1 MMSTGKLRD
10 DSCLSTVAAG
20 RPVADGR
27 PVDGCRAVSDRRRFI
42 GSVLVTAGAAAVSTL
57 LPSGRLWAEAA
68 DAVGAGSGA
77 GAIPSQLAA
86 ISLAGKPISLSQSDV
101 KDLRTGLRGRLLLAG
116 DAGYDEAR
124 RLWNGGFDRHP
135 ALIARCTGAADVVA
149 AVNFARSHELLT
161 AVHGGGHSLSG
172 QSSCDG
178 GLMIDLAPMKGIRV
192 DPVRKT
198 ASAQG
203 GVLLGELDR
212 ETQAF
217 GLVTTLGTA
226 ADTGIA
232 GLTLGGGQGRLARK
246 FGLSCDNLLSVD
258 IVTADGRLLHAS
270 EQENADLFWGI
281 RGGGGNF
288 GVVTTFEY
296 RLHPLGPKVLA
307 GNRVYPFSQA
317 SSILK
322 ALREYCDGT
331 PDEMTLSAA
340 LTGSAPGVP
349 AGKYLAFEVVYC
361 GVLAEGERLLA
372 PLQKLGKPLFDD
384 VVPKSY
390 IAAQL
395 GLTGASPAPLPPGL
409 NVYVKSGF
417 LREFSDGVIDTSI
430 QHFKDAPP
438 WLDEIGFGQLGGA
451 MARVKPD
458 ATAYWNRTAK
468 YDLLIDGAWADRSQD
483 HQNVEAG
490 RALWAV
496 LEPFTQG
503 YYVNTEPSA
512 DEKRLRAT
520 YGDNYPRLVQLK
532 NKYDPKNLFRLN
544 ANIKPTVAG

>member
-1 MMSTGKLRD
+1 MSTGKLRD
-10 DSCLSTVAAG
+10 QSDLSAVSG
-20 RPVADGR
+20 CRPVSG
-27 PVDGCRAVSDRRRFI
+27 RRRFI
-42 GSVLVTAGAAAVSTL
+42 GSALASAGAAAASTL
-57 LPSGRLWAEAA
+57 LPGGRLWADAA
-68 DAVGAGSGA
+68 NANA
-77 GAIPSQLAA
+77 GATPSQLAA
-86 ISLAGKPISLSQSDV
+86 VSLAGKPISLSQSEV
-101 KDLRTGLRGRLLLAG
+101 KDLRASLRGRLLLAG
-116 DAGYDEAR
+116 DEGYDEAR
-124 RLWNGGFDRHP
+124 RLWNGAFDRHP
-135 ALIARCTGAADVVA
+135 ALIARCTGAADVVQ

-178 GLMIDLAPMKGIRV
+178 GLMIDLTPMKGIRV
-192 DPVRKT
+192 DPVRRT

-217 GLVTTLGTA
+217 GLVTPLGTA

-232 GLTLGGGQGRLARK
+232 GLTLGGGQGRLQRK

-258 IVTADGRLLHAS
+258 IVTADGRLMHAS

-322 ALREYCDGT
+322 ALREYCEGA
-331 PDEMTLSAA
+331 PDEMTISAA

-361 GVLAEGERLLA
+361 GVLAEGDRLLA
-372 PLQKLGKPLFDD
+372 PLHKLGKPLYDD
-384 VVPKSY
+384 VVAKSY

-417 LREFSDGVIDTSI
+417 LRDFSDKVIDTSI
-430 QHFKDAPP
+430 QHFQDAPA

-468 YDLLIDGAWADRSQD
+468 YDVLIDGAWPDRSQD
-483 HQNVEAG
+483 RQNVEAG
-490 RALWAV
+490 RAFWAV

-544 ANIKPTVAG
+544 ANIKPTVAS

>member
-1 MMSTGKLRD
+1 MSTGKMRD
-10 DSCLSTVAAG
+10 DSHLSAVAG
-20 RPVADGR
+20 RGPVAGGR
-27 PVDGCRAVSDRRRFI
+27 SVSDRRRFM
-42 GSVLVTAGAAAVSTL
+42 GSALATAAAVSTL
-57 LPSGRLWAEAA
+57 LPSSRLWAEAA
-68 DAVGAGSGA
+68 DAASAGTSA
-77 GAIPSQLAA
+77 GAIPSQIAA

-101 KDLRTGLRGRLLLAG
+101 KDLRSSLRGRLLLAG
-116 DAGYDEAR
+116 DEGYDQAR

-135 ALIARCTGAADVVA
+135 ALIARCAGAPDVVQ

-178 GLMIDLAPMKGIRV
+178 GLMIDLTPMKDIRV

-212 ETQAF
+212 ETQAV
-217 GLVTTLGTA
+217 GLVTPLGTA

-232 GLTLGGGQGRLARK
+232 GLTLGGGQGRLQRK

-258 IVTADGRLLHAS
+258 VVTADGRLLHAS
-270 EQENADLFWGI
+270 DRENADLFWGI

-296 RLHPLGPKVLA
+296 RLHPLGHKVLA

-322 ALREYCDGT
+322 ALREYCEGA

-349 AGKYLAFEVVYC
+349 AGKYIAFEVVYC

-451 MARVKPD
+451 MARVKPE

-468 YDLLIDGAWADRSQD
+468 YDVLIDGAWADRSQD
-483 HQNVEAG
+483 RQNVEAG
-490 RALWAV
+490 RAFWAV

-544 ANIKPTVAG
+544 ANIKPTVAS